1 MTLAQT
7 PLSTEAFESLAYPVC
22 LTLAPRIAPFK
33 KVSWE
38 VQCPN
43 HPAHAFACGTAL
55 PLLFLLSGH
64 LMSHVMGPGAVE
76 LCYGFR

>member
-1 MTLAQT
+1 MNLIQT
-7 PLSTEAFESLAYPVC
+7 PLSTEAFDSLAYPVC
-22 LTLAPRIAPFK
+22 LTLALRIAPFK
-33 KVSWE
+33 SVLE

-43 HPAHAFACGTAL
+43 HPAHAFAWDTAL